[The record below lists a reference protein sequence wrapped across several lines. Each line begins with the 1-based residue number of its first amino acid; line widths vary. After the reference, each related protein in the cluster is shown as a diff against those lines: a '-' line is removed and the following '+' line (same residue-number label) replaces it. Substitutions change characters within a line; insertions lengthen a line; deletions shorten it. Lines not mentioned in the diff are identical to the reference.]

1 MNNKELIK
9 SRVHLTISSLYLS
22 YQDRCQEYNIH
33 TFKFIT

>member
-9 SRVHLTISSLYLS
+9 SRVHLTISSLYY